1 MKKILIITTILIAAV
16 SLYAD
21 GKKSSSDRIRPSG
34 TTIIGRQIQW
44 IELDAF
50 YKGKVTRINLADY
63 RGKWIILFFYPSDFT
78 FVCPTELKELSDY
91 YQEFRNTGAEILSI
105 STDSAY
111 VHRAWQKDNPLLKD
125 IKFPMLSDRAGIFSR
140 SLGVYNESTGTAIR
154 AVFIVDPDGSIVAA
168 EYTHDSIGRNAGE
181 ILRKLDAAIAVRTG
195 GGLCPSGWTEGKKMI
210 NEQ

>member
-125 IKFPMLSDRAGIFSR
+125 IKFPMFSDRAGIFSR

>member
-21 GKKSSSDRIRPSG
+21 GKKSSSARIRPSG

-195 GGLCPSGWTEGKKMI
+195 GGLCPAGWTEGKKMI